1 MPMKDPPHPGMAI
14 RHDCLEPLG
23 LSVTAAAHRLGVS
36 RKQLS
41 SIVNC
46 RSGISPDMAIRLD
59 KAFGGGVA
67 TWYWMQAAYDMAQA
81 ASRADSIVVEPVLVV
96 ATTILGSN
104 GDDDGNPGDWY
115 DGELCQ
121 HAFWFNRF
129 WYPRY
134 FMDGGVEMHCNKT
147 DPLYPNGKVERW
159 SKDGVAEFPRLLH
172 TKYFNETR
180 RIRFFVT
187 YNGVTSNITT
197 NPIRIDSE
205 SIHFLN

>member
-1 MPMKDPPHPGMAI
+1 MYIYIYIYIYIYNFPIDGQIYLGLDLVYSPPAVIPEEGKDLIYSSPEMDHM
-14 RHDCLEPLG
+14 LEPIKVWVLHT
-23 LSVTAAAHRLGVS
+23 S
-36 RKQLS
+36 
-41 SIVNC
+41 NN
-46 RSGISPDMAIRLD
+46 
-59 KAFGGGVA
+59 
-67 TWYWMQAAYDMAQA
+67 
-81 ASRADSIVVEPVLVV
+81 SIVVEPVLVV

-187 YNGVTSNITT
+187 YSGVTSNITT